1 MTLIRKTAM
10 ALTAASL
17 LLAPIAAS
25 AAPAF
30 DGARAGSAVSGANE
44 LEGNS
49 SWIIG
54 LIGLIAGVTA
64 AILITNDD
72 DDAPVSP

>member
-1 MTLIRKTAM
+1 MILIKKTAM

-30 DGARAGSAVSGANE
+30 DGARAGSVVSGENE
-44 LEGNS
+44 LGGNS

-64 AILITNDD
+64 AILVTNNDD
-72 DDAPVSP
+72 DVPVSP